1 MIIPGVP
8 QAFLDLCKLNVE
20 VPIKPESHLSRSSTL
35 YSPTAPDFDKL
46 KDKVD
51 HARLT
56 KNYAD
61 AYTDN
66 HGLRCDQ
73 GFIVKTGPAW
83 PKPSAP
89 NARPFRRELRAV
101 NGHRI
106 APAWDDILTRIEV
119 CIKGAKLPFTAV
131 MPLGFANVDE
141 QERFCPLLVAIGV
154 EPKKVTYED
163 AKAVSESVKL
173 NILAEAGFDD
183 VEVAIWEFETF
194 LSSSGPKL
202 PALDPELQ
210 GHLTE
215 FYHAFTST
223 LGIAVAP
230 LKQPGYEGSLGL
242 FLTRGDDSK
251 LLALTAAHVAR
262 PPWMFP
268 DNKGLSLKAAD
279 MHNEDIVMLGYEAN
293 TLAVEKIQSEV
304 GRLQQSIKNDE
315 QRIVGLQVRLNNG
328 AEDADGITTAI
339 RTARQNVDMS
349 KESIRQLAIHHGR
362 VTGLMPIP
370 DNRCIA
376 RVLFADPIGA
386 SSDGPDAHT
395 QDWAVLGIRKDAF
408 GDDFQG
414 NILYIGDKLGGQAF
428 LDRMFP
434 HYADRD
440 GYVYPEHGLLRFR
453 GVVPMEGPLRPKQRD
468 AKGDPA
474 MAVAKNSRTT
484 GTTTGWYSEL
494 KSLVRYY
501 KFINVEFTSRE
512 LTIVPYDNKP
522 GTGAFSDRDD
532 SGAAIVDR
540 DGRVVALLTGGGG
553 GISDATDVTFA
564 SPYCEVEKRM
574 KEIFPGIRLLE

>member
-1 MIIPGVP
+1 MESTIPPLIIPGVP

-61 AYTDN
+61 AYTDT
-66 HGLRCDQ
+66 HGLR
-73 GFIVKTGPAW
+73 
-83 PKPSAP
+83 
-89 NARPFRRELRAV
+89 L
-101 NGHRI
+101 
-106 APAWDDILTRIEV
+106 

-141 QERFCPLLVAIGV
+141 QEPFCPLLVAIGV

-173 NILAEAGFDD
+173 TILAEAGFDD

-202 PALDPELQ
+202 LALDPELQ

-293 TLAVEKIQSEV
+293 TLAVKKIQSEV

-395 QDWAVLGIRKDAF
+395 RDWAVLGIRKDAF

-414 NILYIGDKLGGQAF
+414 NILYIGILYHAGDKLGGQAF

-468 AKGDPA
+468 AKGDTA
-474 MAVAKNSRTT
+474 LAVAKNSRTT

-540 DGRVVALLTGGGG
+540 GGRVVALLTGGGGG